1 MHWPRSTKRC
11 TLQLFAERALLASGW
26 TDGVLI
32 EIDGEGFVRGHST
45 GVQRPP
51 PDCERVAG
59 AVLPG
64 MPNLH
69 SHAFQR
75 AFAGATERRGPGEDS
90 FWTWRT
96 AMYHL
101 VAHIDPDAMEA
112 IAAQLFV
119 EMLEAG
125 YTSAGEFHYLH
136 HDRDGRP
143 YASLTETS
151 ERIIAA
157 AERTGI
163 ALTLLPVLYT
173 SAGFGGEPPAPGQ
186 RRFVNDV
193 ERYAQLLETLFSR
206 HRHRTGL
213 RIGAAPHSL
222 RAVTPEELREALR
235 ALGRLHARAPVHI
248 HVAEQIR
255 EVEDC
260 VRWCGQRPVEWL
272 LEHARVDE
280 RWCLVHATHLSEAE
294 CAALAASEA
303 TVGLCPTTEAN
314 LGDGFFPAPAFL
326 DAGGRFGIGS
336 DSHVSVSPFEEL
348 RWLEYGQRLVHRR
361 RAVLATE
368 DTPSVGRALYEHAAR
383 NGARALGL
391 ATGALAPGRRADLI
405 AIDTTLPALEG
416 RFGDELLDAL
426 VFAGN
431 VNPVR
436 DVMVGGRWQ
445 VREGRHRERDP
456 IRRRFA
462 ATLRAIRAR

>member
-1 MHWPRSTKRC
+1 
-11 TLQLFAERALLASGW
+11 
-26 TDGVLI
+26 
-32 EIDGEGFVRGHST
+32 
-45 GVQRPP
+45 
-51 PDCERVAG
+51 
-59 AVLPG
+59 
-64 MPNLH
+64 
-69 SHAFQR
+69 
-75 AFAGATERRGPGEDS
+75 
-90 FWTWRT
+90 
-96 AMYHL
+96 MYRL
-101 VAHIDPDAMEA
+101 VAEIDPDTIESV
-112 IAAQLFV
+112 AAQLFV

-235 ALGRLHARAPVHI
+235 ALGRLDARAPVHI

-280 RWCLVHATHLSEAE
+280 RWCLVHATHLTNAE

-314 LGDGFFPAPAFL
+314 PRRRLLPRPRIPGRRGTLRHRLGQPRLRESLRGAALARVRPAPGAPPPCCARHGRHSPRS
-326 DAGGRFGIGS
+326 DARS
-336 DSHVSVSPFEEL
+336 TSTL
-348 RWLEYGQRLVHRR
+348 
-361 RAVLATE
+361 
-368 DTPSVGRALYEHAAR
+368 AR

>member
-1 MHWPRSTKRC
+1 MR
-11 TLQLFAERALLASGW
+11 LFAERALLASGW
-26 TDGVLI
+26 AEEVLLETGSDGLI
-32 EIDGEGFVRGHST
+32 RDLAT
-45 GVQRPP
+45 GVRRPP
-51 PDCERVAG
+51 PDSDRVAG
-59 AVLPG
+59 ALLPG

-90 FWTWRT
+90 FWTWRE
-96 AMYHL
+96 AMYRL
-101 VAHIDPDAMEA
+101 VANVDPEA
-112 IAAQLFV
+112 IESIAAQLFV

-125 YTSAGEFHYLH
+125 YTSVGEFHYLH
-136 HDRDGRP
+136 HERDGRS
-143 YASLTETS
+143 YACLAETS
-151 ERIIAA
+151 ERIVAA

-173 SAGFGGEPPAPGQ
+173 SSGFGGGPPALEQ

-193 ERYAQLLETLFSR
+193 ERYARLLETLFSR
-206 HRHRTGL
+206 HGRSEGI
-213 RIGAAPHSL
+213 RIGAALHSL
-222 RAVTPEELREALR
+222 RAVTPEDLGRALRLLEAL
-235 ALGRLHARAPVHI
+235 HAHAPVHI

-272 LEHARVDE
+272 LEHAEVDE
-280 RWCLVHATHLSEAE
+280 RWCLVHATHLTQTE

-314 LGDGFFPAPAFL
+314 LGDGIFPAVAFVG
-326 DAGGRFGIGS
+326 AGGRFGIGS
-336 DSHVSVSPFEEL
+336 DSHVSVSPVEEL

-361 RAVLATE
+361 RTLMASE
-368 DTPSVGRALYEHAAR
+368 DSCSVGRFLYEHAAG

-391 ATGALAPGRRADLI
+391 EAGTISPGRRADLI
-405 AIDTTLPALEG
+405 AVDSTLPALEG
-416 RFGDELLDAL
+416 RDGDEMLDAL

-431 VNPVR
+431 VNAVR
-436 DVMVGGRWQ
+436 DVMVGGQWR
-445 VREGRHRERDP
+445 VREGRHPEREP

-462 ATLRAIRAR
+462 ETLRRLRES